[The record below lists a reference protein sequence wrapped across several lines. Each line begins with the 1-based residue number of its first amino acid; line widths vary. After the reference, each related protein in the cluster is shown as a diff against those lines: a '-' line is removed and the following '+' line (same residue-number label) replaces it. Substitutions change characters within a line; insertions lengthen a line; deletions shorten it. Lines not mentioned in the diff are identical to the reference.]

1 MGRSKQDY
9 LDATFDSDGNFNP
22 ELTIEDREY
31 LREQRGESKAAYVA
45 PKGDQKWRA
54 RDLIDIHWELTR
66 MPWLKAPFAGRHL
79 RCHVGGSQKPSVGTW
94 T

>member
-1 MGRSKQDY
+1 
-9 LDATFDSDGNFNP
+9 
-22 ELTIEDREY
+22 
-31 LREQRGESKAAYVA
+31 
-45 PKGDQKWRA
+45 
-54 RDLIDIHWELTR
+54 